1 MVIIFVKIFCN
12 VCNEMFIVKL
22 KRNKKWAKNS
32 SHVWTGK
39 QERIGENIMM
49 YNEFLEKTEMSKF
62 YISWSEYTEMIEP
75 IYMKQHMQQSGFY

>member
-1 MVIIFVKIFCN
+1 
-12 VCNEMFIVKL
+12 
-22 KRNKKWAKNS
+22 
-32 SHVWTGK
+32 
-39 QERIGENIMM
+39 MM